1 MKVLIS
7 GGAGYI
13 GSTVANY
20 LLDKNYKVTIIDN
33 LSKGYKFLLPK
44 KATFIKT
51 DISNKIKISKLLQ
64 KEKFDYLI
72 HLAALSNVEESVFNP
87 KKYLINN
94 FEKSKIFF
102 DTCMKYGLNKIIF
115 SSTAAVYKNSLNGFV
130 SETSKIQPLSPY
142 GKSKFHFESYLK
154 KQKKINYIVL
164 RYFNVAGCD
173 YRFRSGPIH
182 QKSLFKNLVRV
193 LTGGDKILKVHG
205 TKYKTKDGSAVRDFI
220 HVQDLAR
227 IHFSAGKYLMK
238 HKKNIVLNCG
248 YGKGTSVLDVIKVA
262 KNNFSKKLNIEFVE
276 KRKGDLPKVVAMND
290 LIKKKLKWKPKFND
304 LNLILEHS
312 VKWEKKLKKIYAK

>member
-115 SSTAAVYKNSLNGFV
+115 SSTAAVYKN
-130 SETSKIQPLSPY
+130 
-142 GKSKFHFESYLK
+142 
-154 KQKKINYIVL
+154 
-164 RYFNVAGCD
+164 
-173 YRFRSGPIH
+173 
-182 QKSLFKNLVRV
+182 
-193 LTGGDKILKVHG
+193 
-205 TKYKTKDGSAVRDFI
+205 
-220 HVQDLAR
+220 
-227 IHFSAGKYLMK
+227 
-238 HKKNIVLNCG
+238 
-248 YGKGTSVLDVIKVA
+248 
-262 KNNFSKKLNIEFVE
+262 
-276 KRKGDLPKVVAMND
+276 
-290 LIKKKLKWKPKFND
+290 
-304 LNLILEHS
+304 
-312 VKWEKKLKKIYAK
+312 